1 MKYITTTA
9 VMLIIMPLQAWAGT
23 EAIPEPGVLPLLGMG
38 VAAAIAVKF
47 FRKKK

>member
-9 VMLIIMPLQAWAGT
+9 FMLLIMPLQAWAGS
-23 EAIPEPGVLPLLGMG
+23 ISVPEPGVLPLLGMG
-38 VAAAIAVKF
+38 VAAAVAVKF